1 VAQSK
6 HPIRARAGAERQS
19 RTDAYFGDT
28 TAYWH
33 DVYLQGDL
41 QGLVYR
47 ERMQTVLTW
56 VDELFLSPGARVLEV
71 GSGAGLATVEL
82 ARRGF
87 AVESSDSSADMVAL
101 ASRKVAEAGLGD
113 RVALHVADIHALP
126 HETGSFDLVV
136 ALGVLPWLHSPD
148 AAIRELARVLAPGG
162 HAIVTADNRLR
173 LNLLVEPRESPVLA
187 PLKLLRQALRRRR
200 SPGPPGPVSYLH
212 TPLRVNRM
220 LGDAGLVPERR
231 ATVGFGPFTFLGRGV
246 LGDRA
251 GWRLHRALQRLAA
264 RRFPGLAWAGWH
276 YVVSARRE

>member
-1 VAQSK
+1 VAQGK
-6 HPIRARAGAERQS
+6 HPIPARAGAERQS
-19 RTDAYFGDT
+19 RTDAYFADT
-28 TAYWH
+28 AAYWH

-56 VDELFLSPGARVLEV
+56 VDELLLSPGARVLEV
-71 GSGAGLATVEL
+71 GCGAGLATVEL
-82 ARRGF
+82 ARRGL
-87 AVESSDSSADMVAL
+87 AVVSSDSSGDMVAL
-101 ASRKVAEAGLGD
+101 AARRVAEAGLGD
-113 RVALHVADIHALP
+113 DVALSVADVHALP

-148 AAIRELARVLAPGG
+148 TAVRELARVLAPGG

-173 LNLLVEPRESPVLA
+173 LNLLVEPRESPLLT
-187 PLKLLRQALRRRR
+187 PLKLLRRAARRGR
-200 SPGPPGPVSYLH
+200 SPGPVSHLH

-231 ATVGFGPFTFLGRGV
+231 VTVGFGPFTFLGRLV
-246 LGDRA
+246 LGDRI
-251 GWRLHRALQRLAA
+251 GWRLHRLLQKLAA
-264 RRFPGLAWAGWH
+264 RGVPGLRWAGWH